1 VVEVQEVPLSTSMD
15 MRLLYKL
22 VEEVMG
28 PQQIISYLS
37 IDLYELYDVSKKG
50 NRSHEEQYN
59 VSG

>member
-1 VVEVQEVPLSTSMD
+1 
-15 MRLLYKL
+15 LLYKL